1 MPSSTWRRALSY
13 ALLATAAAVTAMLA
27 LWPRVRPVPSPPLVI
42 GFEDDPPYHYAGP
55 DGHPRGMAVEMVSE
69 AARRAGVRLTWRYY
83 PGSSADAVRGNE
95 VDLWPQMAVLES
107 RRSFAHFTDP
117 WLTTDTYLF
126 IRGATSEPERSL
138 RGEVGVNAQPI
149 TAVRL
154 RELFPLATPR
164 QYEDNEHVVSALCRG
179 ELTAAMMSLSV
190 ATRALA
196 PSGPCGTGIR
206 AFKVGPAVQL
216 AIGSTPRWGWVAD
229 RIRSQM
235 DGMARDG
242 SLASIAMPYS
252 PTAAVEVTYAI
263 QIAETRQR
271 ERLLTRSVFILG
283 VAFVA
288 VLVLA
293 LALRRSNR
301 RRLAAVAAQHQME
314 AQLRQSQHLE
324 AVGRLAGGIAHDF
337 NNVMTIILGHSQLSA
352 AELSP
357 GDPVRASLEEIQ
369 KAASLATGL
378 VRQLLAFGRRQSV
391 QPADVSIRE
400 VVEDTKLMIER
411 LLSEQIVLSLE
422 YGAGPDIVRA
432 DLGQLQQVLLNLAA
446 NARDA
451 MPHGGRLS
459 IITSIVARDAGPDA
473 SAGTYVRIRIQDEGI
488 GMDADTARRVF
499 EPFFTT
505 KPFGS
510 GAGLGLA
517 IVYGI
522 VTQAGGA
529 IEVWSEPGRG
539 TRFDLFFPAIAASA

>member
-1 MPSSTWRRALSY
+1 
-13 ALLATAAAVTAMLA
+13 
-27 LWPRVRPVPSPPLVI
+27 
-42 GFEDDPPYHYAGP
+42 
-55 DGHPRGMAVEMVSE
+55 
-69 AARRAGVRLTWRYY
+69 
-83 PGSSADAVRGNE
+83 
-95 VDLWPQMAVLES
+95 
-107 RRSFAHFTDP
+107 
-117 WLTTDTYLF
+117 
-126 IRGATSEPERSL
+126 
-138 RGEVGVNAQPI
+138 
-149 TAVRL
+149 
-154 RELFPLATPR
+154 
-164 QYEDNEHVVSALCRG
+164 
-179 ELTAAMMSLSV
+179 
-190 ATRALA
+190 
-196 PSGPCGTGIR
+196 
-206 AFKVGPAVQL
+206 
-216 AIGSTPRWGWVAD
+216 
-229 RIRSQM
+229 
-235 DGMARDG
+235 
-242 SLASIAMPYS
+242 
-252 PTAAVEVTYAI
+252 
-263 QIAETRQR
+263 
-271 ERLLTRSVFILG
+271 
-283 VAFVA
+283 
-288 VLVLA
+288 
-293 LALRRSNR
+293 
-301 RRLAAVAAQHQME
+301 
-314 AQLRQSQHLE
+314 
-324 AVGRLAGGIAHDF
+324 
-337 NNVMTIILGHSQLSA
+337 
-352 AELSP
+352 
-357 GDPVRASLEEIQ
+357 
-369 KAASLATGL
+369 
-378 VRQLLAFGRRQSV
+378 LLAFGRRQSV